1 MRQKWLLPPEEDL
14 KYSGPE
20 WLLRVID
27 GVEADSAGCLL
38 LVLWRAWFVRNELTH
53 SNRKQ
58 VIESSVSFLENYW
71 ETLCGISRQGL
82 PDSKGDASIGV
93 VIRDEK
99 GKVLLTAW
107 RVVSNA
113 ANAEEVELMACKEGI
128 TLAAEW
134 TPRPAI
140 LESDCSMAIK
150 HVKREHNVIAHE
162 LAHLARRLHH
172 SAVWRDRCP
181 ACVESL
187 VAQDCKLL
195 SN

>member
-1 MRQKWLLPPEEDL
+1 MQCPHAMNLRVVMRQKWLLPHEEDL

-27 GVEADSAGCLL
+27 GVEADSVPCLL

-82 PDSKGDASIGV
+82 PDSKGKKPIIPLPRQPDLGGLDQDNVDGAFTVQGDASIGV

-99 GKVLLTAW
+99 VKVLLTAW

-134 TPRPAI
+134 TPT
-140 LESDCSMAIK
+140 SYFG
-150 HVKREHNVIAHE
+150 V
-162 LAHLARRLHH
+162 
-172 SAVWRDRCP
+172 
-181 ACVESL
+181 
-187 VAQDCKLL
+187 
-195 SN
+195 